1 MFPVDPSL
9 GGALGQRRARP
20 RDPGIGEERAV
31 QQVPRPSCPSNP
43 YLCLARLGPDDSAQK
58 RGEPSLGLPRA
69 RPRQLA
75 QAAALQRN
83 KNTSTIFNFFKQE
96 KEGIKNSTPLGSH

>member
-58 RGEPSLGLPRA
+58 GVSPPRA
-69 RPRQLA
+69 FPGPGLANSPRLP
-75 QAAALQRN
+75 LCRET
-83 KNTSTIFNFFKQE
+83 KTPPPFLIFLSKRRR
-96 KEGIKNSTPLGSH
+96 G